1 MNRSAPPN
9 SALEN
14 SASAAR
20 CRRPAWLAALLAA
33 TVAAAAWTAGQAQAD
48 GGPPPLFLA
57 PRTASEIS
65 SADGSDVEQASRE
78 RLKERAEAV
87 SNPNLKWKPYRPAP
101 KSEATKPVIAKPA
114 ATKSAAT
121 SPARKAQPNAATS
134 RRASKIAADPD
145 TEIDAAADPTP
156 DAVADTTPARRTRS
170 TDSRSRLRS
179 EILQVDQREKPEPY
193 SVPLENND
201 RAPAPMDREPL
212 PVPNGADSG
221 APRTIDPREEPFPED
236 TLPMPAEIGGGNY
249 ETSTPTPADAVACDS
264 EKSDCRKALQRLKAT
279 TIDQININ
287 IAVPGTE
294 GTDFPCE
301 CELSGVF
308 TDRKWDT
315 TLFTWKASSLCHK
328 PLYFEE
334 VGLERYGH
342 SLNPLVQPIFSG
354 VHFFATIPLLPY
366 MMGVYPPNE
375 CQYVLGYYRMGD
387 CAPWMVPPFPLSLR
401 GAFFEAV
408 GVVCPI
414 LIVH

>member
-1 MNRSAPPN
+1 
-9 SALEN
+9 
-14 SASAAR
+14 
-20 CRRPAWLAALLAA
+20 LAA
-33 TVAAAAWTAGQAQAD
+33 TVAAAAWTAGKAHAD

-57 PRTASEIS
+57 PRTAGEIS
-65 SADGSDVEQASRE
+65 SPDGSDVEQASRE
-78 RLKERAEAV
+78 RLQERAAAV

-101 KSEATKPVIAKPA
+101 KPSVAKPD
-114 ATKSAAT
+114 ATKSTAEKSAAKK
-121 SPARKAQPNAATS
+121 SAAASRARSAKPTAAAS
-134 RRASKIAADPD
+134 RRASKIAAE
-145 TEIDAAADPTP
+145 TDAAADAVI
-156 DAVADTTPARRTRS
+156 DAEMDDVADVAPARRTAAPES
-170 TDSRSRLRS
+170 HARLRS

-193 SVPLENND
+193 AEPFESNPAPGAMD
-201 RAPAPMDREPL
+201 RAPSPS
-212 PVPNGADSG
+212 PNGADAES
-221 APRTIDPREEPFPED
+221 PRTIDPRDEPFPED
-236 TLPMPAEIGGGNY
+236 TLPAPSQLGEGNY
-249 ETSTPTPADAVACDS
+249 ASPAPSSTDLTNCDS
-264 EKSDCRKALQRLKAT
+264 EKSDCNKALKKLKAT

-294 GTDFPCE
+294 GTDYPCE

-308 TDRKWDT
+308 TNRNWET

-342 SLNPLVQPIFSG
+342 SLNPLLQPVFSG
-354 VHFFATIPLLPY
+354 VHFFAVIPLLPY

-387 CAPWMVPPFPLSLR
+387 CAPWMVPPFPFSLR